1 MRVAIPTNA
10 PGGLEAVRADHFGH
24 CDVFTVI
31 DVSPD
36 NAVAD
41 VMTIESV
48 AHEAGGC
55 MAPVNL
61 LKEAGVEA
69 IVVAGLGKR
78 PMQGF
83 SEAGIAVYFA
93 DRNNVPD
100 VKSVFENLV
109 AKKLVVMHPEQVCK
123 GSGNCDH

>member
-10 PGGLEAVRADHFGH
+10 PGGLEAGRSGHFGH

-41 VMTIESV
+41 VTTIENI

-69 IVVAGLGKR
+69 IVVGGLGKR

-83 SEAGIAVYFA
+83 SEAGISVYYA
-93 DRNNVPD
+93 DQEIVPD

-123 GSGNCDH
+123 GSGNCRH

>member
-1 MRVAIPTNA
+1 MRVAIPTNK
-10 PGGLEAVRADHFGH
+10 PGGFEATRSGHFGQ

-31 DVSPD
+31 DISPD

-41 VMTIESV
+41 VITIDNI
-48 AHEAGGC
+48 AHESGGC

-61 LKEAGVEA
+61 LEEAGVEA
-69 IVVAGLGKR
+69 IVVSGLGMR

-83 SEAGIAVYFA
+83 SQAGINVYYA
-93 DRNNVPD
+93 DQENVAD

-109 AKKLVVMHPEQVCK
+109 AKKLPMMHSDQTCK
-123 GSGNCDH
+123 GSGNCHH

>member
-1 MRVAIPTNA
+1 MRVAIPTNT
-10 PGGLEAVRADHFGH
+10 PGGLEAARSGHFGH
-24 CDVFTVI
+24 CDVFTII

-41 VMTIESV
+41 VETIDNV
-48 AHEAGGC
+48 AHDAGGC

-61 LKEAGVEA
+61 LKDAGVDA

-83 SEAGIAVYFA
+83 SEAGIAVYYA
-93 DRNNVPD
+93 DQENVPD
-100 VKSVFENLV
+100 VKSVFDSLV
-109 AKKLVVMHPEQVCK
+109 EKKLVVMHPEQVCT
-123 GSGNCDH
+123 GSGNCHH

>member
-10 PGGLEAVRADHFGH
+10 PGGLEAGRSGHFGH
-24 CDVFTVI
+24 CDVFTVL

-36 NAVAD
+36 NAVVD
-41 VMTIESV
+41 VTMIENIP
-48 AHEAGGC
+48 HDAGGC

-83 SEAGIAVYFA
+83 SEAGIAVYYA
-93 DRNNVPD
+93 DQDNVPD
-100 VKSVFENLV
+100 VKSVFQNLV
-109 AKKLVVMHPEQVCK
+109 DNTLVVMHPEQVCT
-123 GSGNCDH
+123 GSGNCHH